1 MPNTR
6 PKPSTPDP
14 NYVHALAKGLE
25 ILSAFAEGEMLG
37 NQELVAH
44 TGMPKATVSRLTSTL
59 VSLGYLR
66 VDPASRKLLMGT
78 RLLGMGA
85 SVQRRIGLQRIA
97 RPFMERLSRETE
109 LTVSLAT
116 RDRLGMVVLE
126 FIRPPNSV
134 RLVTN
139 IDAGTVLPIP
149 NTSLGLAYL
158 VGAPVK
164 ERAQLLQAL
173 SKRYGEDWP
182 RLRQD
187 VETAHQEYERHGWV
201 LSQRSWGRDV
211 TGVGVPLQV
220 ETPKGVYAFH
230 CAGPS
235 ASVPL
240 ARIRK
245 DIGPRLV
252 RMVDDVRIAMRS
264 TQRPRLSPPQ
274 IHEP

>member
-1 MPNTR
+1 MAGG
-6 PKPSTPDP
+6 DP
-14 NYVHALAKGLE
+14 NYVHSLAKGLE
-25 ILSAFAEGEMLG
+25 ILAAFAEGEMLG
-37 NQELVAH
+37 NQELVAL
-44 TGMPKATVSRLTSTL
+44 TGMPKATVSRLCSTL

-66 VDPASRKLLMGT
+66 VDPLSRKLMMGT

-85 SVQRRIGLQRIA
+85 SVQRKIGLQRVA
-97 RPFMERLSRETE
+97 RPFMERLSREID
-109 LTVSLAT
+109 LTISLAT

-126 FIRPPNSV
+126 FIRPARSV

-158 VGAPVK
+158 VGASVK

-173 SKRYGEDWP
+173 SRRHRDDWP
-182 RLRQD
+182 QLRQG
-187 VETAHQEYERHGWV
+187 VEMAHQEYQRKGWV

-220 ETPKGVYAFH
+220 DMPKAVYAFH

-235 ASVPL
+235 SAMPMTRV
-240 ARIRK
+240 RK
-245 DIGPRLV
+245 EIGPLLV
-252 RMVDDVRIAMRS
+252 RMVDDIRVAMQS
-264 TQRPRLSPPQ
+264 TQRPRLAPPQ
-274 IHEP
+274 IHHP